1 MGNIGPI
8 FLRGLVLTLF
18 LAGVIVVNLPRG
30 KKMSPLYCKLLAVGI
45 DIRKCLE
52 CCIETEL

>member
-1 MGNIGPI
+1 MGNIGPS

-30 KKMSPLYCKLLAVGI
+30 KKNESPLGALPRDSC
-45 DIRKCLE
+45 
-52 CCIETEL
+52 

>member
-30 KKMSPLYCKLLAVGI
+30 KKMSPP
-45 DIRKCLE
+45 
-52 CCIETEL
+52 